1 MHVDED
7 GKLQY
12 EGVNQFT
19 RKWELQETYYGK
31 LVENIVQAVARDVFM
46 TGMRRAE
53 ENDYPVVLRVHDEL
67 VCEVPDHKGYDDVT
81 LANMMATNP
90 SWSIGLPLSA
100 AGFEALRYR
109 KE

>member
-1 MHVDED
+1 
-7 GKLQY
+7 
-12 EGVNQFT
+12 
-19 RKWELQETYYGK
+19 
-31 LVENIVQAVARDVFM
+31 M